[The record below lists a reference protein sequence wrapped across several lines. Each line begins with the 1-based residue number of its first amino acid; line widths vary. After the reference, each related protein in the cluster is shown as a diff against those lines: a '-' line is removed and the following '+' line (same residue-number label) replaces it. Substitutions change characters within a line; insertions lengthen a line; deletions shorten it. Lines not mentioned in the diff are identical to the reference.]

1 MKIQLLQV
9 NELFDK
15 DSKAM
20 QYFWKQFKKKES
32 NFCSSIANQHHED
45 FVSPG
50 GCQNTS
56 KVIHSY
62 LTETKIIIDKM

>member
-9 NELFDK
+9 NDLFDK

-20 QYFWKQFKKKES
+20 QFFWKQFTTKES

-45 FVSPG
+45 FAV
-50 GCQNTS
+50 Q
-56 KVIHSY
+56 VAARLFI
-62 LTETKIIIDKM
+62 

>member
-1 MKIQLLQV
+1 MKIQLLHV

-20 QYFWKQFKKKES
+20 QYFWKQFKKES
-32 NFCSSIANQHHED
+32 NFCSSIANQHNED

-56 KVIHSY
+56 WVIHSY
-62 LTETKIIIDKM
+62 

>member
-1 MKIQLLQV
+1 MKIQLLPV
-9 NELFDK
+9 NDLFDK

-20 QYFWKQFKKKES
+20 QYFWKQFTKKES
-32 NFCSSIANQHHED
+32 NFCSSIANQHRKD

-56 KVIHSY
+56 
-62 LTETKIIIDKM
+62 

>member
-9 NELFDK
+9 NDLFDK
-15 DSKAM
+15 NSKAM
-20 QYFWKQFKKKES
+20 QYFWEKKES

-62 LTETKIIIDKM
+62 

>member
-9 NELFDK
+9 NDLFDK
-15 DSKAM
+15 DSKAT
-20 QYFWKQFKKKES
+20 QYFWEKKES

-50 GCQNTS
+50 RGWQNTS
-56 KVIHSY
+56 WVIHCY
-62 LTETKIIIDKM
+62 